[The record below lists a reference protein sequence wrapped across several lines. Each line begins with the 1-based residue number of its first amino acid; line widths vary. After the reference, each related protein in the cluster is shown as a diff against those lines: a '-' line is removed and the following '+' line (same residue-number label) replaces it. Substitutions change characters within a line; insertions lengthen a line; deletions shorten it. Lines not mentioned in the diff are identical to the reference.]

1 MDFREMKNALLISI
15 GLLFLLVMGLSVGG
29 RGSVTIVE
37 RATGY
42 VIVPVQSVLNSVGS
56 TVSGGLEP
64 FMNLFDNQAENER
77 LKHENER
84 LQSELKEMQLMVKE
98 YDDLEALERALR
110 FVRRLGIDTYV
121 SADVVAKDTGN
132 LYNLF
137 VINAGTADG
146 VTKNSTVINGDGLVG
161 LVYESGDN
169 YAKVVAIIDT
179 KATVSFETLITPD
192 HDGMLSGTGGDRMR
206 GYLFDPNATINEGQT
221 LVTSGLGILPKG
233 IIVGTVES
241 VDTDGDELL
250 TQMYVKPAVDFHRVN
265 HVMVIPYDEEKVI
278 SGEYIEN

>member
-1 MDFREMKNALLISI
+1 MKNALLISI
-15 GLLFLLVMGLSVGG
+15 GLVFLLVMGLSVGG

-37 RATGY
+37 RVAGY
-42 VIVPVQSVLNSVGS
+42 VVVPVQRVMNSIGDS
-56 TVSGGLEP
+56 VSGGVTP

-77 LKHENER
+77 LKLENER
-84 LQSELKEMQLMVKE
+84 LQREVTELQLMLKE
-98 YDDLEALERALR
+98 YDDLEALEDSLR

-137 VINAGTADG
+137 VINAGTKDG
-146 VTKNSTVINGDGLVG
+146 VTKNSTVMNGDGLVG
-161 LVYESGDN
+161 LVYEAGDN

-179 KATVSFETLITPD
+179 KSTVSFETLITPD
-192 HDGMLSGTGGDRMR
+192 HDGMLSGTGDDRLR
-206 GYLFDPNATINEGQT
+206 GYLFDPNATIDEGQT

-233 IIVGTVES
+233 IIIGTVEE
-241 VDTDGDELL
+241 VDADSDELL
-250 TQMYVKPAVDFHRVN
+250 TEMVVRPAVDFHRVN
-265 HVMVIPYDEEKVI
+265 HVLVIPYDGEKVI